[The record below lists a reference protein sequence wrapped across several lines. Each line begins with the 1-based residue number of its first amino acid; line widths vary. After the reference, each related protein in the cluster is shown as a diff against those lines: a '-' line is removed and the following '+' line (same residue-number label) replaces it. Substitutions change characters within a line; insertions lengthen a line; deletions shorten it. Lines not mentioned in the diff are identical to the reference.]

1 VSQIFTEPTPL
12 SGATPIVGVDRN
24 IQRTWGNAPLRNKV
38 LCLLLLAVV
47 GGSLVGLVEV
57 RLGFRIWPL
66 CIGLSVLAIAL
77 GWLAHLWI
85 IQPFYRLIQVAQKLE
100 NLSCQDR
107 STSIPQLPLP
117 RTDEIGQISRV
128 LHNVA
133 NSALRD
139 RFEAAQLRRTFDH
152 RVATTTKKAT
162 SGLRRIVM
170 RDALTGLANRRF
182 LDENLEPLVHSI
194 LAAGDELVCVMVDID
209 NFKLVN
215 DTQGHAVGDGLLIF
229 LAGLFRAITRDND
242 YVARLGG
249 DEFVVLMP
257 SCPLD
262 RVSRF
267 TDQLRSLLLQ
277 HVRTA
282 LPEGPAI
289 DLSIG
294 VASLERDGFANGCEL
309 LKAADTE
316 LYAAKRA
323 GKGRTFGL

>member
-1 VSQIFTEPTPL
+1 MRQAE
-12 SGATPIVGVDRN
+12 ATPIVGADRN
-24 IQRTWGNAPLRNKV
+24 IERTWGNAPLRNKV
-38 LCLLLLAVV
+38 LFMLLLAVV
-47 GGSLVGLVEV
+47 GGSLAGLVEV
-57 RLGFRIWPL
+57 RLGLRIWPL

-85 IQPFYRLIQVAQKLE
+85 IQPFYSLIQVAQKLE

-107 STSIPQLPLP
+107 SASIPQLSLS

-128 LHNVA
+128 LHNVTT
-133 NSALRD
+133 SALRD
-139 RFEAAQLRRTFDH
+139 RLEAAQLRRTFDH
-152 RVATTTKKAT
+152 RVATTTKKVT

-194 LAAGDELVCVMVDID
+194 LAAGDELMCVMVDID

-229 LAGLFRAITRDND
+229 LAGLFRAIIRDND

-257 SCPLD
+257 SCPPD

-267 TDQLRSLLLQ
+267 TDQLRSLLRQ
-277 HVRTA
+277 HVRTV

-294 VASLERDGFANGCEL
+294 VASLERGGLANGCEL

>member
-1 VSQIFTEPTPL
+1 MSQIFTEPTPR

-24 IQRTWGNAPLRNKV
+24 IQRMWGNAPLRNKV
-38 LCLLLLAVV
+38 LFLLLLAVV
-47 GGSLVGLVEV
+47 GGSLVGLVEA

-107 STSIPQLPLP
+107 STSIAQLPLP

-128 LHNVA
+128 LHNVST
-133 NSALRD
+133 SALRD

-277 HVRTA
+277 HVRTV

-294 VASLERDGFANGCEL
+294 IASLERDGIANGCEL
-309 LKAADTE
+309 LKVADTE